1 MASAGLAL
9 QRAVFSALSKDA
21 ALVALLGSAKIY
33 DDVPQRTDFP
43 YVSFGQS
50 TERDW
55 STATEDGAE
64 HLVTLHVW

>member
-43 YVSFGQS
+43 YVSFG
-50 TERDW
+50 
-55 STATEDGAE
+55 
-64 HLVTLHVW
+64 